1 MNIVQR
7 KTQFVSLQ
15 ALRWLE
21 RLKPNRDGGAILAN
35 SVPKSGTHLLTQVLS
50 SFPGTRNYL
59 TFLASKP
66 SWSYRER
73 PARFIKKRINAFV
86 DREMVTGHLFFDPEF
101 ERGLIRNKVVQFMVY
116 RDPRDVVC
124 SEAHYLSN
132 MAKFHRLHRSFKR
145 LGDPDEQIMFSIRGS
160 DYALS
165 DVPLENI
172 RERYGRYRG
181 WIESP
186 HVCAVKFEDLVGE
199 NQQREVRR
207 ICTHFAASA
216 AGDCDVE
223 ALVDNSLARIN
234 PENSHT
240 YRPGGG
246 VGNWKKRFNQ
256 RHVDAFK
263 AVAGDLLADL
273 GYDEE
278 TPSDR

>member
-1 MNIVQR
+1 MNILQR
-7 KTQFVSLQ
+7 KSQFLALQ
-15 ALRWLE
+15 AMRWRE
-21 RLKPNRDGGAILAN
+21 RLKPNRDGDAILAN

-50 SFPGTRNYL
+50 SFPGIRNYL

-73 PARFIKKRINAFV
+73 PARIIKARINAFV

-101 ERGLIRNKVVQFMVY
+101 ERELIRKKVVQFMVY

-145 LGDPDEQIMFSIRGS
+145 LGDPDEQIMFSIQGS
-160 DYALS
+160 DYARS

-172 RERYGRYRG
+172 RERYERYRG

-186 HVCAVKFEDLVGE
+186 HVCAVKFEDLVGA
-199 NQQREVRR
+199 NQQREVRK
-207 ICTHFAASA
+207 ICEHFAASVS
-216 AGDCDVE
+216 GNCDVE
-223 ALVDNSLARIN
+223 ALVDHALARIN

-240 YRPGGG
+240 YRKGGG
-246 VGNWKKRFNQ
+246 VGNWKKRFNPE
-256 RHVDAFK
+256 HVAAFS
-263 AVAGDLLADL
+263 AVAGDLLTDL
-273 GYDEE
+273 GYDEA
-278 TPSDR
+278 PPAR